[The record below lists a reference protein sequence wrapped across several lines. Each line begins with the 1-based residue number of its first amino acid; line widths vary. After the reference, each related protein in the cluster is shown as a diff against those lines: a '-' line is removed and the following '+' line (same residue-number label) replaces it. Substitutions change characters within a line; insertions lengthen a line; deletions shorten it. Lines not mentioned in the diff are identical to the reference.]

1 MLNKLAN
8 FVFRNL
14 QADAMAKFD
23 DNPLTLVDNLRVISV
38 AEKKQIVIVE
48 YRKIYFNITSFCVTL
63 SD

>member
-38 AEKKQIVIVE
+38 AEKN
-48 YRKIYFNITSFCVTL
+48 RLLLSNIIKFT
-63 SD
+63 